1 MAGRGA
7 MMSKGLLSGVT
18 VIDLGRVLAAPL
30 AAQCL
35 ADMGAEVL
43 KIERPGYGDD
53 ARSYGPP
60 FLKDVD
66 GSNTDQTAF
75 FLSANR
81 NKKSITIDYAKP
93 AGRAL
98 LKRLIT
104 GADVLIENFKTGTL
118 RKYDLH
124 FDAVHRLNP
133 RLVYCSISGFGQT
146 GPLSHRPGFDGIF
159 QAMSG
164 LMSTTGQPDGRP
176 GEGPLRV
183 GISIVDVL
191 TAYQAVIG
199 ILAAL
204 RASEDSGVGQH
215 IDVALL
221 DCAIAAMSHG
231 AQLFLMTGEVPR
243 RSGNGSFAGAPSGT
257 FRCAVGMIYVVGSNN
272 HQFAGLCR
280 TIGRLELLKDERYAT
295 VVARIT
301 NREALNAELQG
312 DFLSRTAEEWT
323 ELLDEA
329 GVPAGPVLDLEQVFA
344 QPQVKHRRVV
354 RSAPHPTA
362 GVVELVAN
370 PLNFSDAP
378 IDTYVAP
385 PQLGADTQRVL
396 VDRLGL
402 SQVEIDELRRVAAI

>member
-1 MAGRGA
+1 

-43 KIERPGYGDD
+43 KIERPGSGDD

-60 FLKDVD
+60 FLKDGD
-66 GSNTDQTAF
+66 GNNTDQTAF

-93 AGRAL
+93 AGQAL
-98 LKRLIT
+98 LNRLIA
-104 GADVLIENFKTGTL
+104 GADVLIENFKAGTL
-118 RKYDLH
+118 RKYYLD

-164 LMSTTGQPDGRP
+164 LMSTTGQPDGTP

-183 GISIVDVL
+183 GISIVDIL

-204 RASEDSGVGQH
+204 RASESSGVGQH
-215 IDVALL
+215 IDLALL
-221 DCAIAAMSHG
+221 DSAIAAMSHG
-231 AQLFLMTGEVPR
+231 AQLFLMTGESPPR
-243 RSGNGSFAGAPSGT
+243 PGNGSFAGAPSGT
-257 FRCAVGMIYVVGSNN
+257 YPCSEGMIYVVGSNN

-280 TIGRLELLKDERYAT
+280 TIGREELIEDERYAT
-295 VVARIT
+295 IVARIT
-301 NREALNAELQG
+301 NREALNAELKSN
-312 DFLSRTAEEWT
+312 FLSRTAEEWT
-323 ELLDEA
+323 ELLDHV
-329 GVPAGPVLDLEQVFA
+329 GVPAGPVLDLEDVFA
-344 QPQVKHRRVV
+344 LPQVKHRRMV

-362 GVVELVAN
+362 GTVDLVAN
-370 PLNFSDAP
+370 PLNLSAAP
-378 IDTYVAP
+378 IDAYAAP
-385 PQLGADTQRVL
+385 PELGADTQRVL

-402 SQVEIDELRRVAAI
+402 SHAEIDELRRQSAI